1 MPIVRCRLEM
11 ACADMPAPKGKKIA
25 AAPFKSAAKA
35 GAVKDPR
42 FEKATRNFGIGNA
55 VQPKRDL
62 TRYTKWP
69 EYVRL
74 QRQRAILK
82 RRLKVPPAINQF
94 SRVVDKNVASQLFKL
109 LNKIRPETK
118 QEKKQRLKAIAEAKA
133 AGKTVEAGKK
143 PVVVKYGINHVTAL
157 IEAKKAKLVVIAH
170 DVDPIEL
177 VVFLPAL
184 CRKMNV
190 PYVIVKGKARLG
202 TVVHKK
208 TATALAVVDVQP
220 ENAKE
225 LAALVSVA
233 QANFNDKSDEIRKT
247 WGGGI
252 MGKKS
257 NDMMLKR
264 EKARAKEVSTAH
276 LA

>member
-1 MPIVRCRLEM
+1 M
-11 ACADMPAPKGKKIA
+11 APKGKKIA
-25 AAPFKSAAKA
+25 AAPFKAAAKS
-35 GAVKDPR
+35 GKAVRDPR
-42 FEKATRNFGIGNA
+42 IEATPRNFAIGNDL
-55 VQPKRDL
+55 QPKRDL
-62 TRYTKWP
+62 TRFVRWP

-82 RRLKVPPAINQF
+82 RRLKVPPTINQF
-94 SRVVDKNVASQLFKL
+94 SRVVDKNVATQLFRL

-118 QEKKQRLKAIAEAKA
+118 QEKKTRLRAAAEAKA
-133 AGKTVEAGKK
+133 AGKAVEAGKK
-143 PVVVKYGINHVTAL
+143 PIVVKYGINHVTAL

-184 CRKMNV
+184 CRKMGV
-190 PYVIVKGKARLG
+190 PYMIVKGKARVG

-208 TATALAVVDVQP
+208 TATALAIVDVKP
-220 ENAKE
+220 EDKQE
-225 LAALVSVA
+225 LAALVQVA
-233 QANFNDKSDEIRKT
+233 QANFNDKADEIRRT

-257 NDMMLKR
+257 QDKTLKR
-264 EKARAKEVSTAH
+264 QKALAKEVSTAH

>member
-1 MPIVRCRLEM
+1 M
-11 ACADMPAPKGKKIA
+11 APPKGKKIA
-25 AAPFKSAAKA
+25 GAPFKSAAKVVPA
-35 GAVKDPR
+35 KNPLIER
-42 FEKATRNFGIGNA
+42 TPRNFSIGNDI
-55 VQPKRDL
+55 QPKRDL
-62 TRYTKWP
+62 TRFVKWP

-94 SRVVDKNVASQLFKL
+94 SRVVDKNVAGQLLTL
-109 LNKIRPETK
+109 LHKIRPETK
-118 QEKKQRLKAIAEAKA
+118 QEKKLRLKGIAEARA
-133 AGKTVEAGKK
+133 ANKTPEAGKK

-157 IEAKKAKLVVIAH
+157 IEAKKAKLVIIAH

-177 VVFLPAL
+177 VVYLPAL

-190 PYVIVKGKARLG
+190 PYMILKGKSRLG

-208 TATALAVVDVQP
+208 TATALAIVDVNP
-220 ENAKE
+220 GDERE
-225 LAALVSVA
+225 LNALVTVA
-233 QANFNDKSDEIRKT
+233 KSSYNDKPDESRRV

-257 NDMMLKR
+257 NDKMIKL
-264 EKARAKEVSTAH
+264 EKARSKEVSTSH
-276 LA
+276 LE